1 MNLIVLLVCLQSV
14 SSQLLQRFL
23 VDKKHHLVFCYV
35 PKNGCSLWKRVFFI
49 LSGHKAGKAVFN
61 LSSTAI
67 HSATVLKYLEGNF
80 FQIYQSLQSSKKALF
95 VRDPY
100 ERLFSGY
107 VDKFFSPCIF
117 GHDRIISLFRLPKVG
132 PAECQPALNFTEF
145 LRYVTNTEG
154 VSVDEHFTR
163 QYLTCLPC
171 HVPYDYI
178 GKMETFRQ
186 DVEFILRSVNVDP
199 SLVLGPEDSVEESSD
214 LNILHDVTERSFR
227 FCNSSRSKCVSKYDM
242 MLRVWVTF
250 QVSNVRTNFL
260 LTRMTKYD

>member
-1 MNLIVLLVCLQSV
+1 MLVCLQSV
-14 SSQLLQRFL
+14 SAQLLHRFL
-23 VDKKHHLVFCYV
+23 VDEKHHLAFCYV

-49 LSGHKAGKAVFN
+49 LSGRKAGKAVFN

-67 HSATVLKYLEGNF
+67 HSTKVLKHLEGNF
-80 FQIYQSLQSSKKALF
+80 FQMYHSLQSSKKALF

-107 VDKFFSPCIF
+107 VDKYFSPCIF
-117 GHDRIISLFRLPKVG
+117 GHDTIISRFRLPKVG
-132 PAECQPALNFTEF
+132 PAECQPGLNFTEF
-145 LRYVTNTEG
+145 LRYVTNTKG
-154 VSVDEHFTR
+154 VSVNEHFRR
-163 QYLTCLPC
+163 QYLSCLPC

-186 DVEFILRSVNVDP
+186 DVEFILGSVNVDP

-214 LNILHDVTERSFR
+214 LNILHDVIERSFR
-227 FCNSSRSKCVSKYDM
+227 LCKRSRSKCVSKHDM

-250 QVSNVRTNFL
+250 QVSNVRTSFL
-260 LTRMTKYD
+260 LTPMTKYD

>member
-1 MNLIVLLVCLQSV
+1 M
-14 SSQLLQRFL
+14 
-23 VDKKHHLVFCYV
+23 DEKHHLIFCYV
-35 PKNGCSLWKRVFFI
+35 PKNGCSLWKRVFYI

-67 HSATVLKYLEGNF
+67 HSSKVVKHLKGNF
-80 FQIYQSLQSSKKALF
+80 FQMHHSLQSSKKVLF

-107 VDKFFSPCIF
+107 VDKYFSPCAF
-117 GHDRIISLFRLPKVG
+117 NHNKIISRFRLPKVG
-132 PAECQPALNFTEF
+132 HAECQPGMNFTEF
-145 LRYVTNTEG
+145 LLYVTKTTGIN
-154 VSVDEHFTR
+154 EHFRR
-163 QYLTCLPC
+163 QYQMCLPC
-171 HVPYDYI
+171 YVPYDYI

-186 DVEFILRSVNVDP
+186 DLEFILRSVNVDP

-227 FCNSSRSKCVSKYDM
+227 LCKSSRFKCVSKYDM
-242 MLRVWVTF
+242 TLRVWVTF
-250 QVSNVRTNFL
+250 QVSNVRTNIL